1 MTKILKSDT
10 IKKGL
15 ERVPHRSLLYATGLS
30 KEDLKKPFIG
40 VMVSFA
46 SIIPGHTNMPAL
58 LQKVK
63 NGIYAG
69 GGIPFEFGL
78 PGICDGIAMGH
89 SGMYYSLPSREVI
102 ADAVEVASLGHQLDG
117 LVLLTNCDKITPGML
132 MAAARINLPAIVV
145 TGGPMLSGRYKG
157 RKLSLVADTFEAVGR
172 FRRGEITKKELEALE
187 MCACPGPGSC
197 QGLYTANTMSCLSEG
212 MGLSLVGGATAL
224 AVSAKR
230 DRIAFASGERIVTL
244 VRGNIKC
251 RDILNARAIEN
262 AITLDNALG
271 GSTNTCLHIP
281 AIARESGV
289 KISLRR
295 FDELS
300 RSTPHLTSLQPG
312 GKYLMEDLEYAGGIP
327 GVMKVLGNKLLDNP
341 TVSLKT
347 IRQISR
353 SAEIHDS
360 DVIRPMAKAYHPEG
374 GIAIL
379 YGNLAPQGSVIKQS
393 AVSQEMRHFT
403 GRARVFNSEED
414 AMKVIMAK
422 KIKPGEVIV
431 IRGEG
436 PKGGPGMREMLSPT
450 AAIVGLGLSNKV
462 ALITDGRF
470 SGGTQGPCIGHISP
484 EAASGGP
491 IALIKSGDTI
501 EIDIP
506 HRKLNLKI
514 SPKEFSRRQR
524 SWRPPRP
531 KILSGYLDRYRRL
544 VSSAAEGAVLSL

>member
-1 MTKILKSDT
+1 MKNFLKSNT

-30 KEDLKKPFIG
+30 KEDLKKPFIA
-40 VMVSFA
+40 VCVSFA

-102 ADAVEVASLGHQLDG
+102 ADAVEVAALGHQLDG

-172 FRRGEITKKELEALE
+172 FRRGEITKKELEDLE

-197 QGLYTANTMSCLSEG
+197 QGLYTANTMSCLTEG
-212 MGLSLVGGATAL
+212 MGLSLIGGATAL

-230 DRIAFASGERIVTL
+230 ERIAFASGERIVTL
-244 VRGNIKC
+244 VRRNIKC

-281 AIARESGV
+281 AIAREAGV

-327 GVMKVLGNKLLDNP
+327 GVMKVLGQKLLDNP

-393 AVSQEMRHFT
+393 AVSEEMRYFT
-403 GRARVFNSEED
+403 GKARVFNSEGE
-414 AMKVIMAK
+414 AMKAIMAK
-422 KIKPGEVIV
+422 KIKPGEVLV
-431 IRGEG
+431 IRYEG
-436 PKGGPGMREMLSPT
+436 PRGGPGMREMLSPT

-514 SPKEFSRRQR
+514 SPKEFSRRR
-524 SWRPPRP
+524 AAWHPPKP
-531 KILSGYLDRYRRL
+531 KVLTGYLERYRRL